1 MLGPE
6 TNETVRA
13 GTLTVSENPNSDE
26 RILPMNMVQTRMKIK
41 PAAGVSPM
49 ALKLWAK
56 LDDERREI
64 VLDHLRDGLARRGK
78 QMEGGA

>member
-1 MLGPE
+1 
-6 TNETVRA
+6 
-13 GTLTVSENPNSDE
+13 
-26 RILPMNMVQTRMKIK
+26 MNMVQTRMKIK
-41 PAAGVSPM
+41 PAAGVSPL